1 MKKMARKLLLALL
14 AAMLMVSGG
23 CIWVDEDDD
32 DDEGYFDTYCCYE
45 EPPPVVIE
53 EWYVCGADWTTLEV
67 GEECACGGCFN
78 ACCDCCTWVDY
89 DYSVDTL
96 ELSWLD
102 EAIVDL
108 QFNYTLTNWGNYTT
122 TVWVTMCDAIG
133 CEGVI
138 GIDILPG
145 EVIGG
150 RVPNPVLD
158 TLLDE
163 YYDCL
168 WFWGDLCYFDYDVE
182 VYLDQECTCSP
193 VTLDYFYEGLYVY

>member
-1 MKKMARKLLLALL
+1 MKTLTRNLFLALL
-14 AAMLMVSGG
+14 AAMLLVSGG

-32 DDEGYFDTYCCYE
+32 ADEEEYYYDPYCCY

-67 GEECACGGCFN
+67 GEECACG
-78 ACCDCCTWVDY
+78 ACCDCCTWTDF
-89 DYSVDTL
+89 DFSFDTIG
-96 ELSWLD
+96 LSWVD
-102 EAIVDL
+102 EDIVDL
-108 QFNYTLTNWGNYTT
+108 QFNYTLTNWGNRST

-133 CEGVI
+133 CEEVI
-138 GIDILPG
+138 GIDIFPG

-150 RVPNPVLD
+150 RTPNPVLD

-168 WFWGDLCYFDYDVE
+168 WFWGDQCYFDYDVE
-182 VYLDQECTCSP
+182 IYLDQECTCSP